1 MPTAKNRDRM
11 RSLRKPL
18 VRRPRLREKV
28 PFLRSTADARVQM
41 LSSIAIIFGYQVA
54 GELISRLS
62 GIPVP
67 GPVIGMVLML
77 LSFFVRDDL
86 INRVRPSAGVL
97 LANLSLLFVPA
108 GVGIMRH
115 GQRFVDEG
123 VGIMIALV
131 ASTVIAMVVTAYV
144 IIAMQKWLKLSDED

>member
-1 MPTAKNRDRM
+1 
-11 RSLRKPL
+11 
-18 VRRPRLREKV
+18 
-28 PFLRSTADARVQM
+28 M
-41 LSSIAIIFGYQVA
+41 LSSIAIILGYQVV

-62 GIPVP
+62 CLPVP

-77 LSFFVRDDL
+77 LSFLVKDNL

-115 GQRFVDEG
+115 GQRFLNEG
-123 VGIMIALV
+123 VAIMIALV
-131 ASTVIAMVVTAYV
+131 VSTVIAMIVTAYV
-144 IIAMQKWLKLSDED
+144 IILMQKWLKLSDED

>member
-1 MPTAKNRDRM
+1 
-11 RSLRKPL
+11 
-18 VRRPRLREKV
+18 
-28 PFLRSTADARVQM
+28 M
-41 LSSIAIIFGYQVA
+41 LSSIAIILGYQVV

-62 GIPVP
+62 GLPVP

-77 LSFFVRDDL
+77 LSFLVKDNL

-115 GQRFVDEG
+115 GQRFLNEG
-123 VGIMIALV
+123 VAIMIAHRNDCHGLRDH
-131 ASTVIAMVVTAYV
+131 
-144 IIAMQKWLKLSDED
+144 SDAEMAQAFRRRLT

>member
-1 MPTAKNRDRM
+1 
-11 RSLRKPL
+11 
-18 VRRPRLREKV
+18 
-28 PFLRSTADARVQM
+28 M
-41 LSSIAIIFGYQVA
+41 LSSIAIILGYQVV

-62 GIPVP
+62 VLPVP

-77 LSFFVRDDL
+77 LSFLVKDNL

-115 GQRFVDEG
+115 GQRFLNEG
-123 VGIMIALV
+123 VAIMIALV
-131 ASTVIAMVVTAYV
+131 VSTVIAMIVTAYV
-144 IIAMQKWLKLSDED
+144 IILMQKWLKLSDED

>member
-1 MPTAKNRDRM
+1 
-11 RSLRKPL
+11 
-18 VRRPRLREKV
+18 
-28 PFLRSTADARVQM
+28 M
-41 LSSIAIIFGYQVA
+41 LSSIAIILGYQVV

-62 GIPVP
+62 GLPVP

-77 LSFFVRDDL
+77 SFLVKDNL

-115 GQRFVDEG
+115 GQRFLNEG
-123 VGIMIALV
+123 VAIMIALV
-131 ASTVIAMVVTAYV
+131 VSTVIAMIVTAYV
-144 IIAMQKWLKLSDED
+144 IILMQKWLKLSDED